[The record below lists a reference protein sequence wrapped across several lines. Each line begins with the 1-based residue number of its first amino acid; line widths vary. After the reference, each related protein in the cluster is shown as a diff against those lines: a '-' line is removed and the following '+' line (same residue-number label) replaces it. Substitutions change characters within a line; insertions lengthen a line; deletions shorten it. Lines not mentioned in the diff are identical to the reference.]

1 MNAAS
6 HAWILNGGAWEATQ
20 GLPLGDRALR
30 YGMALFETIGVRD
43 GLPMF
48 WDEHMATLRAA
59 AEKLLGQNIGL
70 SSPDLRG
77 EATGVLRV
85 YVTAGDGGPADP
97 VTQPRIFALFEPM
110 PPMRAEEQ
118 TARLHPEAVAPFA
131 GGRKTANYWMQCAA
145 QAAAQAAGFDHALLA
160 DHAGK
165 LLSGAMGNIFLWLD
179 GKLCTPALSLA
190 VRPGVMRSWVMR
202 QQAVVEAE
210 IPFARL
216 GEAGEVFLTNSR
228 LGVMPLSCGPVVAGP
243 VGAALRDAC
252 RQEKI
257 IP

>member
-1 MNAAS
+1 MSATS
-6 HAWILNGGAWEATQ
+6 QAWVLHGGAWEAAQ

-30 YGMALFETIGVRD
+30 YGMAVFETIGVRD
-43 GLPMF
+43 GLPIF
-48 WDEHMATLRAA
+48 WDEHMASLGAA
-59 AEKLLGQNIGL
+59 ARELLGQNIGL
-70 SSPDLRG
+70 ASPDLRG
-77 EATGVLRV
+77 EAGGVLRV

-97 VTQPRIFALFEPM
+97 VTRPRIFALFEPM
-110 PPMRAEEQ
+110 PPVRAEEQ
-118 TARLHPEAVAPFA
+118 TARLHPEAVEPFA
-131 GGRKTANYWMQCAA
+131 GGRKTANYWMQCSA
-145 QAAAQAAGFDHALLA
+145 QAAAQSAGFDHALLA

-190 VRPGVMRSWVMR
+190 VRQGVMRSWVMR
-202 QQAVVEAE
+202 QHAVVEAE
-210 IPFARL
+210 IPAACL

-228 LGVMPLSCGPVVAGP
+228 LGVMPLICGSIAAGP
-243 VGAALRDAC
+243 IGAALRDAC